1 MSATWT
7 VITWSSL
14 KNMTMSY
21 LDLRDT
27 LNKLYVDHLNQTVT
41 LYSLQ
46 DYDFVPAV
54 MTDYTDETTLEHLDP
69 DHLVITF

>member
-7 VITWSSL
+7 VIPWSIL
-14 KNMTMSY
+14 KDLTMSY
-21 LDLRDT
+21 RDLRDT
-27 LNKLYVDHLNQTVT
+27 LNRLDDDHLDQTVT

-46 DYDFVPAV
+46 DDDFVPAI
-54 MTDYTDETTLEHLDP
+54 MTDYTDVTTLEHLYP

>member
-7 VITWSSL
+7 VIPWSIL
-14 KNMTMSY
+14 KDLTMSY
-21 LDLRDT
+21 RELRDV
-27 LNKLYVDHLNQTVT
+27 LNDLDEEHLDQTVM

-46 DYDFVPAV
+46 DDDFVPAI

>member
-7 VITWSSL
+7 VIPWSIL
-14 KNMTMSY
+14 KDLTMSY
-21 LDLRDT
+21 RELRDT
-27 LNKLYVDHLNQTVT
+27 LNRLDDEHLNQTVT

-46 DYDFVPAV
+46 DDEFVPAI

>member
-7 VITWSSL
+7 VIPWSIL
-14 KNMTMSY
+14 KDLTMSY
-21 LDLRDT
+21 RDLRDT
-27 LNKLYVDHLNQTVT
+27 LNRLDEDHLDQTVT

-46 DYDFVPAV
+46 DDDFVPAI
-54 MTDYTDETTLEHLDP
+54 MTDYTDESTLEHLDS